1 MKPTGFAAAHL
12 GMLLWALLIAVS
24 FSAAAQVNQAIDPIL
39 LTGLRLLCCA
49 LAFLPLLLFK
59 GDTTMTVGGLFGHA
73 VLGMLLALYFGSLF
87 EALRY
92 TSAVNTGTMFTLVPL
107 LTLLFEAFLIPDSS
121 LKQRVLPMLVA
132 AVGAV
137 LLVLKGAGPGELPS
151 LYAVSVYGAGC
162 LAMALYSPLS
172 QRLKANSLKGRGP
185 VGMTFWNMLFGALFL
200 LAFCGFSGGWRSA
213 SLLTASDLWWLVYLA
228 LFATL
233 ATFWLLH
240 RAIGVIAPSS
250 VISYIYLSTLF
261 ITLFHWFWLRQSP
274 LALEII
280 GALLVG
286 VGMLT
291 LLISSR
297 NAMPAQQTVLKA
309 SGHVSGD

>member
-1 MKPTGFAAAHL
+1 MKRTGFAAAHV

-24 FSAAAQVNQAIDPIL
+24 FSAAAQVSQAIDPIL

-49 LAFLPLLLFK
+49 LVFLPLLLFK
-59 GDTTMTVGGLFGHA
+59 GDTAMTARGLLGHA

-107 LTLLFEAFLIPDSS
+107 LTLLFEAILTPDSR

-132 AVGAV
+132 AAGAV
-137 LLVLKGAGPGELPS
+137 LLVLKGADPGELPS
-151 LYAVSVYGAGC
+151 LYAVLVYAVGC

-200 LAFCGFSGGWRSA
+200 LVFCGFSGGWRSA
-213 SLLTASDLWWLVYLA
+213 LLLSASDLWWLIYLA

-261 ITLFHWFWLRQSP
+261 ITLFHWLWLRQSP
-274 LALEII
+274 RALEII

-286 VGMLT
+286 VGMLA

-297 NAMPAQQTVLKA
+297 DAMPAQQSALKA

>member
-1 MKPTGFAAAHL
+1 MKHTGFAAAHV
-12 GMLLWALLIAVS
+12 GMLLWALLIAAS
-24 FSAAAQVNQAIDPIL
+24 FSAAAQVSQAIDPVL
-39 LTGLRLLCCA
+39 LTGLRLLFCA
-49 LAFLPLLLFK
+49 LVFLPLLLFK
-59 GDTTMTVGGLFGHA
+59 GDTAMTAHGLFGHA
-73 VLGMLLALYFGSLF
+73 VLGLLLAVYFGSLF

-107 LTLLFEAFLIPDSS
+107 LTLLFEAVLMPDSH
-121 LKQRVLPMLVA
+121 LKQRALPMLIA
-132 AVGAV
+132 ASGAV

-151 LYAVSVYGAGC
+151 LYAVSVYGVGC

-172 QRLKANSLKGRGP
+172 QRLKARSLKGRGP

-200 LAFCGFSGGWRSA
+200 LTFCGFSGGWRSA
-213 SLLTASDLWWLVYLA
+213 SLLTVSDFWWLIYLA
-228 LFATL
+228 VFATL

-261 ITLFHWFWLRQSP
+261 LTLFHWLWLRQSP
-274 LALEII
+274 LSLEII

-286 VGMLT
+286 VGMWA
-291 LLISSR
+291 LLMSSR
-297 NAMPAQQTVLKA
+297 RGVPAAVQ
-309 SGHVSGD
+309 D

>member
-1 MKPTGFAAAHL
+1 MKSTGFAAAHV

-24 FSAAAQVNQAIDPIL
+24 FSAAAQVSQAIDPIL
-39 LTGLRLLCCA
+39 LTGLRLLFCA
-49 LAFLPLLLFK
+49 LVFLPLLLVK
-59 GDTTMTVGGLFGHA
+59 GDTAMNIQGLLSHA
-73 VLGMLLALYFGSLF
+73 LLGMLLALYFGSLF

-92 TSAVNTGTMFTLVPL
+92 TSTVTTGTMFAVVPL
-107 LTLLFEAFLIPDSS
+107 STLLFEAFLIPDSN
-121 LKQRVLPMLVA
+121 LKQRVLPMLTA
-132 AVGAV
+132 AAGAV
-137 LLVLKGAGPGELPS
+137 LLVLKGAGPDELPS
-151 LYAVSVYGAGC
+151 LYAVSVYGIGC

-172 QRLKANSLKGRGP
+172 QRLKTNTLKGRGP

-200 LAFCGFSGGWRSA
+200 LAICGFSGGWRSA
-213 SLLTASDLWWLVYLA
+213 SLLTASDLWWLLYLA

-240 RAIGVIAPSS
+240 QAIGVIAPSA

-261 ITLFHWFWLRQSP
+261 ITLFHWFWLRESP

-286 VGMLT
+286 IGMLA
-291 LLISSR
+291 LLTSSR
-297 NAMPAQQTVLKA
+297 QAIPAQPSAL
-309 SGHVSGD
+309 

>member
-1 MKPTGFAAAHL
+1 MKHTGFAAAHV
-12 GMLLWALLIAVS
+12 GMLLWALLIAAS
-24 FSAAAQVNQAIDPIL
+24 FSAAAQVSQAIDPIL
-39 LTGLRLLCCA
+39 LTGLRLLFCA
-49 LAFLPLLLFK
+49 LVFLPLLLLK
-59 GDTTMTVGGLFGHA
+59 GDTAMTARGLFGHA
-73 VLGMLLALYFGSLF
+73 ALGLLLAVYFGSLF

-107 LTLLFEAFLIPDSS
+107 LTLVFEAVLMPDSN
-121 LKQRVLPMLVA
+121 LKQRVLPMLIA
-132 AVGAV
+132 AAGAV

-151 LYAVSVYGAGC
+151 LYAVSVYGIGC

-172 QRLKANSLKGRGP
+172 QRLKASSLKGRGP

-213 SLLTASDLWWLVYLA
+213 SLLTVSDFWWLIYLA
-228 LFATL
+228 VFATL

-261 ITLFHWFWLRQSP
+261 LTLFHWFWLRQSP
-274 LALEII
+274 LPLEII

-286 VGMLT
+286 VGMWA
-291 LLISSR
+291 LLMSSR
-297 NAMPAQQTVLKA
+297 RAVPAAIQ
-309 SGHVSGD
+309 G

>member
-1 MKPTGFAAAHL
+1 
-12 GMLLWALLIAVS
+12 
-24 FSAAAQVNQAIDPIL
+24 
-39 LTGLRLLCCA
+39 
-49 LAFLPLLLFK
+49 
-59 GDTTMTVGGLFGHA
+59 MTARGLFGHA
-73 VLGMLLALYFGSLF
+73 VLGLLLAVYFGSLF

-107 LTLLFEAFLIPDSS
+107 LTLLFEAVLMPDSH
-121 LKQRVLPMLVA
+121 LKQRVLPMLIA
-132 AVGAV
+132 AAGAV

-151 LYAVSVYGAGC
+151 LYAVSVYGVGC

-172 QRLKANSLKGRGP
+172 QRLKTHSLKGRGP

-200 LAFCGFSGGWRSA
+200 LTFCGFSGGWRSA
-213 SLLTASDLWWLVYLA
+213 SLLTVSDFWWLIYLA
-228 LFATL
+228 VFATL

-261 ITLFHWFWLRQSP
+261 LTLFHWFWLRQSP
-274 LALEII
+274 LSLEII

-286 VGMLT
+286 VGMWALVM
-291 LLISSR
+291 SSR
-297 NAMPAQQTVLKA
+297 RGVPAAVQ
-309 SGHVSGD
+309 D

>member
-1 MKPTGFAAAHL
+1 MKHTGFAVAHV
-12 GMLLWALLIAVS
+12 GMLLWALLIAAS
-24 FSAAAQVNQAIDPIL
+24 FSAAAQVSQAIDPIL
-39 LTGLRLLCCA
+39 LTGLRLLFCA
-49 LAFLPLLLFK
+49 LVFLPLLLIK
-59 GDTTMTVGGLFGHA
+59 GDTAMTARGLFGHA
-73 VLGMLLALYFGSLF
+73 VLGLLLAVYFGSLF

-107 LTLLFEAFLIPDSS
+107 LTLLFEAVLMPDSN
-121 LKQRVLPMLVA
+121 LKQRVLPMLIA
-132 AVGAV
+132 AAGAV

-151 LYAVSVYGAGC
+151 LYAVSVYGVGC

-172 QRLKANSLKGRGP
+172 QRLKANSLKDRGP

-200 LAFCGFSGGWRSA
+200 LVSCGISGGWRSVF
-213 SLLTASDLWWLVYLA
+213 LLTLTDFYWLIYLA
-228 LFATL
+228 VFATL

-261 ITLFHWFWLRQSP
+261 ITLFHWFWLRRSP
-274 LALEII
+274 LPLEII

-286 VGMLT
+286 IGMLA
-291 LLISSR
+291 LLMSSR
-297 NAMPAQQTVLKA
+297 RAVFATVR
-309 SGHVSGD
+309 D

>member
-1 MKPTGFAAAHL
+1 MKPTGFAAAHV

-24 FSAAAQVNQAIDPIL
+24 FSAAAQVSQAIDPIL
-39 LTGLRLLCCA
+39 LTGLRLLFCA
-49 LAFLPLLLFK
+49 LVFLPLLLVK
-59 GDTTMTVGGLFGHA
+59 GDTAMNIQGLLSHA
-73 VLGMLLALYFGSLF
+73 LLGMLLALYFGSLF

-92 TSAVNTGTMFTLVPL
+92 TSTVTTGTMFAVVPL
-107 LTLLFEAFLIPDSS
+107 STLLFEAFLIPDSN
-121 LKQRVLPMLVA
+121 LKQRVLPMLTA
-132 AVGAV
+132 AAGAV
-137 LLVLKGAGPGELPS
+137 LLVLKGAGPDELPS
-151 LYAVSVYGAGC
+151 LYAVSVYGIGC

-172 QRLKANSLKGRGP
+172 QRLKTNTLKGRGP

-200 LAFCGFSGGWRSA
+200 LAICGFSGGWRSA
-213 SLLTASDLWWLVYLA
+213 SLLTASDLWWLLYLA

-240 RAIGVIAPSS
+240 RAIGVIAPSA

-261 ITLFHWFWLRQSP
+261 ITLFHWFWLRESP

-286 VGMLT
+286 IGMLA
-291 LLISSR
+291 LLTSSR
-297 NAMPAQQTVLKA
+297 QAIPAQPSAL
-309 SGHVSGD
+309 

>member
-1 MKPTGFAAAHL
+1 MKHTGFAAAHV
-12 GMLLWALLIAVS
+12 GMLLWALLIAAS
-24 FSAAAQVNQAIDPIL
+24 FSAAAQVSQAIDPIL
-39 LTGLRLLCCA
+39 LTGLRLLFCA
-49 LAFLPLLLFK
+49 LVFLPLLLFK
-59 GDTTMTVGGLFGHA
+59 GDTAMTARGLFGHA
-73 VLGMLLALYFGSLF
+73 VLGLLLAVYFGSLF

-107 LTLLFEAFLIPDSS
+107 LTLLFEAVLMPDSH
-121 LKQRVLPMLVA
+121 LKQRVLPMLIA
-132 AVGAV
+132 AAGAV

-151 LYAVSVYGAGC
+151 LYAVSVYSVGC

-172 QRLKANSLKGRGP
+172 QRLKTRSLKGRGP

-200 LAFCGFSGGWRSA
+200 LTFCGFSGGWRSA
-213 SLLTASDLWWLVYLA
+213 SLLTVSDFWWLIYLA
-228 LFATL
+228 VFATL

-261 ITLFHWFWLRQSP
+261 LTLFHWFWLRQSP
-274 LALEII
+274 LSLEII

-286 VGMLT
+286 VGMWA
-291 LLISSR
+291 LLMSSR
-297 NAMPAQQTVLKA
+297 RGVPAAVQ
-309 SGHVSGD
+309 D

>member
-1 MKPTGFAAAHL
+1 MKHASFATAHL
-12 GMLLWALLIAVS
+12 GMLLWALLVAAS
-24 FSAAAQVNQAIDPIL
+24 FSAAAQVSQAIDPIL
-39 LTGLRLLCCA
+39 LTGLRLLFCA
-49 LAFLPLLLFK
+49 LVFLPLLLFK
-59 GDTTMTVGGLFGHA
+59 GDTTMTRNGLLGHA
-73 VLGMLLALYFGSLF
+73 VLGLLLATYFGSLF

-92 TSAVNTGTMFTLVPL
+92 TSATNTGTMFTLVPL
-107 LTLLFEAFLIPDSS
+107 LTLLFETVLLPDGS
-121 LKQRVLPMLVA
+121 LRKRLLPMLIA
-132 AVGAV
+132 AAGAV

-151 LYAVSVYGAGC
+151 LYAVSVFGVGC

-172 QRLKANSLKGRGP
+172 QRLKASSLKGRGP

-200 LAFCGFSGGWRSA
+200 LVFCGFSGGWRSGL
-213 SLLTASDLWWLVYLA
+213 SLSLNDFYWLIYLA

-261 ITLFHWFWLRQSP
+261 ITLFHWLWLRQPP
-274 LALEII
+274 LPLEII
-280 GALLVG
+280 GAVLVG

-291 LLISSR
+291 LLMSSR
-297 NAMPAQQTVLKA
+297 RALQATVQ
-309 SGHVSGD
+309 G

>member
-1 MKPTGFAAAHL
+1 MKHTGFAAAHA
-12 GMLLWALLIAVS
+12 GMLLWALLIAAS
-24 FSAAAQVNQAIDPIL
+24 FSAAAQVSQAIDPIL
-39 LTGLRLLCCA
+39 LTGLRLLFCA
-49 LAFLPLLLFK
+49 LVFLPLLLFK
-59 GDTTMTVGGLFGHA
+59 GDTAMTARGLFGHA
-73 VLGMLLALYFGSLF
+73 VLGLLLAVYFGSLF

-107 LTLLFEAFLIPDSS
+107 LTLLFEAVLMPDSN
-121 LKQRVLPMLVA
+121 LKQRVLPMLIA
-132 AVGAV
+132 AAGAV

-151 LYAVSVYGAGC
+151 LYAVSVYGIGC

-172 QRLKANSLKGRGP
+172 QRLKASSLKGRGP

-213 SLLTASDLWWLVYLA
+213 SLLTVSDFWWLIYLA
-228 LFATL
+228 VFATL

-250 VISYIYLSTLF
+250 VISYIYLSTMFL
-261 ITLFHWFWLRQSP
+261 TSFHWLWLRQSP
-274 LALEII
+274 LPLEII

-286 VGMLT
+286 VGMWT
-291 LLISSR
+291 LLMSSR
-297 NAMPAQQTVLKA
+297 RGVPAAVQ
-309 SGHVSGD
+309 G

>member
-1 MKPTGFAAAHL
+1 
-12 GMLLWALLIAVS
+12 MLLWALLIAAS
-24 FSAAAQVNQAIDPIL
+24 FSAAAQVSQAIDPIL
-39 LTGLRLLCCA
+39 LTGLRLLFCA
-49 LAFLPLLLFK
+49 LVFLPLLLFK
-59 GDTTMTVGGLFGHA
+59 GDTAMTARGLFGHA
-73 VLGMLLALYFGSLF
+73 VLGLLLAVYFGSLF

-107 LTLLFEAFLIPDSS
+107 LTLLFETVLMPDSH
-121 LKQRVLPMLVA
+121 LKQRVLPMLIA
-132 AVGAV
+132 AAGAV

-151 LYAVSVYGAGC
+151 LYAVSVYGVGC

-172 QRLKANSLKGRGP
+172 QRLKTRSLKGRGP

-200 LAFCGFSGGWRSA
+200 LTFCGFSGGWRSA
-213 SLLTASDLWWLVYLA
+213 SLLTVSDFWWLIYLA
-228 LFATL
+228 VFATL

-261 ITLFHWFWLRQSP
+261 LTLFHWFWLRQSP
-274 LALEII
+274 LSLEII

-286 VGMLT
+286 VGMWA
-291 LLISSR
+291 LLMSSR
-297 NAMPAQQTVLKA
+297 RGVPAAVQ
-309 SGHVSGD
+309 D

>member
-1 MKPTGFAAAHL
+1 MKHTGFSAAHV
-12 GMLLWALLIAVS
+12 GMLLWALLIAAS
-24 FSAAAQVNQAIDPIL
+24 FSAAAQVSQTIDPIL
-39 LTGLRLLCCA
+39 LTGLRLLFCA
-49 LAFLPLLLFK
+49 LVFLPLLLLK
-59 GDTTMTVGGLFGHA
+59 GDTAMTRCGLFGHA
-73 VLGMLLALYFGSLF
+73 VLGLLLAVYFGSLF

-107 LTLLFEAFLIPDSS
+107 LTLLFEAVLMPDSS
-121 LKQRVLPMLVA
+121 LKQRVLPMLIA

-151 LYAVSVYGAGC
+151 LYAVWVYGLGC

-172 QRLKANSLKGRGP
+172 QRLKTSSLKGRGP

-200 LAFCGFSGGWRSA
+200 LVFCGFSGGWRSA
-213 SLLTASDLWWLVYLA
+213 SLLTLNDFYWLVYLA

-261 ITLFHWFWLRQSP
+261 ITLFHWFWWRQSP
-274 LALEII
+274 LPLEIV
-280 GALLVG
+280 GAVLVG
-286 VGMLT
+286 IGMLA

-297 NAMPAQQTVLKA
+297 RTVHLA
-309 SGHVSGD
+309 LPHN

>member
-1 MKPTGFAAAHL
+1 MKHTGFAAAHV
-12 GMLLWALLIAVS
+12 GMLLWALLIAAS
-24 FSAAAQVNQAIDPIL
+24 FSAAAQVSQAIDPIL
-39 LTGLRLLCCA
+39 LTGLRLLFCA
-49 LAFLPLLLFK
+49 LVFLPLLLFK
-59 GDTTMTVGGLFGHA
+59 GDTAMTARGLFGHA
-73 VLGMLLALYFGSLF
+73 VLGLLLAVYFGSLF

-107 LTLLFEAFLIPDSS
+107 LTLLFEAVLMPDSH
-121 LKQRVLPMLVA
+121 LKQRVLPMLIA
-132 AVGAV
+132 AAGAV

-151 LYAVSVYGAGC
+151 LYAVSVYGVGC

-172 QRLKANSLKGRGP
+172 QRFKASSLKGRGP

-200 LAFCGFSGGWRSA
+200 LTFCGFSGGWRSA
-213 SLLTASDLWWLVYLA
+213 SLLTVSDFWWLIYLA
-228 LFATL
+228 VFATL

-261 ITLFHWFWLRQSP
+261 LTLFHWFWLRQSP
-274 LALEII
+274 LSLEII

-286 VGMLT
+286 VGMWA
-291 LLISSR
+291 LLMSSR
-297 NAMPAQQTVLKA
+297 RGVPAAVQ
-309 SGHVSGD
+309 D

>member
-1 MKPTGFAAAHL
+1 MKHTGFVTAHL
-12 GMLLWALLIAVS
+12 GMLLWALLIAAS
-24 FSAAAQVNQAIDPIL
+24 FSAAAQVSQAIDPVL
-39 LTGLRLLCCA
+39 LTGLRLLFCA
-49 LAFLPLLLFK
+49 LVFLPLLLFK
-59 GDTTMTVGGLFGHA
+59 GDVAMTRNGLLGHA
-73 VLGMLLALYFGSLF
+73 VLGLLLAVYFGSLF

-107 LTLLFEAFLIPDSS
+107 LTLFFEAVLMPDSR
-121 LKQRVLPMLVA
+121 LRQRVGPMLMA
-132 AVGAV
+132 AAGAV

-151 LYAVSVYGAGC
+151 LYAVSVYGTGC

-172 QRLKANSLKGRGP
+172 QRLKAGSLKGRGP
-185 VGMTFWNMLFGALFL
+185 VGMTFWNMWFGALFL

-213 SLLTASDLWWLVYLA
+213 SLLTLNDFVWLIYLA

-261 ITLFHWFWLRQSP
+261 ITLFHWLWLRQP
-274 LALEII
+274 PLPLEIFGTVLVGIGMLAL
-280 GALLVG
+280 L
-286 VGMLT
+286 M
-291 LLISSR
+291 SSR
-297 NAMPAQQTVLKA
+297 RTLPATVQ
-309 SGHVSGD
+309 H

>member
-1 MKPTGFAAAHL
+1 MKHTGFAAAHV
-12 GMLLWALLIAVS
+12 GMLLWALLIAAS
-24 FSAAAQVNQAIDPIL
+24 FSAAAQVSQAIEPIL
-39 LTGLRLLCCA
+39 LTGLRLLFCA
-49 LAFLPLLLFK
+49 LVFLPLLLFK
-59 GDTTMTVGGLFGHA
+59 GDTAMTARGLFGHA
-73 VLGMLLALYFGSLF
+73 VLGLLLAVYFGSLF

-107 LTLLFEAFLIPDSS
+107 LTLLFEAVLMPDSH
-121 LKQRVLPMLVA
+121 LKQRVLPMLIA
-132 AVGAV
+132 AAGAV

-151 LYAVSVYGAGC
+151 LYAVSVYGVGC

-172 QRLKANSLKGRGP
+172 QRLKTHSLKGRGP

-200 LAFCGFSGGWRSA
+200 LTFCGFSGGWRSA
-213 SLLTASDLWWLVYLA
+213 SLLTVSDFWWLIYLA
-228 LFATL
+228 VFATL

-261 ITLFHWFWLRQSP
+261 LTLFHWFWLRQSP
-274 LALEII
+274 LSLEII

-286 VGMLT
+286 VGMWALVM
-291 LLISSR
+291 SSR
-297 NAMPAQQTVLKA
+297 RGVPAAVQ
-309 SGHVSGD
+309 D

>member
-1 MKPTGFAAAHL
+1 MKHTGFVAAHV
-12 GMLLWALLIAVS
+12 GMLLWALLIAAS
-24 FSAAAQVNQAIDPIL
+24 FSAAAQVSQAIDPIL
-39 LTGLRLLCCA
+39 LTGLRLLFCA
-49 LAFLPLLLFK
+49 LVFLPLLLFK
-59 GDTTMTVGGLFGHA
+59 GDTAMTARGLFGHA
-73 VLGMLLALYFGSLF
+73 VLGLLLAVYFGSLF

-107 LTLLFEAFLIPDSS
+107 LTLLFEAVLMPDSN
-121 LKQRVLPMLVA
+121 LKQRVLPMLIA
-132 AVGAV
+132 AAGAV
-137 LLVLKGAGPGELPS
+137 LLVLKGTGPGELPS
-151 LYAVSVYGAGC
+151 LYAVSVYGVGC

-172 QRLKANSLKGRGP
+172 QRLKAGSLKSRGP

-213 SLLTASDLWWLVYLA
+213 SLLTVSDFWWLMYLA
-228 LFATL
+228 VFATL

-261 ITLFHWFWLRQSP
+261 LTLFHWFWSRQSP
-274 LALEII
+274 LPLEII

-286 VGMLT
+286 IGMWA
-291 LLISSR
+291 LLMSSR
-297 NAMPAQQTVLKA
+297 RGVPAAVQ
-309 SGHVSGD
+309 S

>member
-1 MKPTGFAAAHL
+1 MKHTGFAAAHV
-12 GMLLWALLIAVS
+12 GMLLWALLIAAS
-24 FSAAAQVNQAIDPIL
+24 FSAAAQVSQAIDPIL
-39 LTGLRLLCCA
+39 LTGLRLLFCA
-49 LAFLPLLLFK
+49 LVFLPLLLLK
-59 GDTTMTVGGLFGHA
+59 GDTAMTARGLFGHA
-73 VLGMLLALYFGSLF
+73 ALGLLLAVYFGSLF

-107 LTLLFEAFLIPDSS
+107 LTLLFEAVLMPDSN
-121 LKQRVLPMLVA
+121 LKQRVLPMLIA
-132 AVGAV
+132 AAGAV
-137 LLVLKGAGPGELPS
+137 LLVLKGVGPGELPS
-151 LYAVSVYGAGC
+151 PYAVAVYGVGC

-172 QRLKANSLKGRGP
+172 QRLKASSLKDRGP

-213 SLLTASDLWWLVYLA
+213 SLLTVSDFWWLIYLA
-228 LFATL
+228 VFATL

-261 ITLFHWFWLRQSP
+261 LTLFHWFWLRQSP
-274 LALEII
+274 LPLEII

-286 VGMLT
+286 VGMWA
-291 LLISSR
+291 LLMSSR
-297 NAMPAQQTVLKA
+297 RAVPAAIQ
-309 SGHVSGD
+309 G

>member
-1 MKPTGFAAAHL
+1 
-12 GMLLWALLIAVS
+12 MLLWALLIAAS
-24 FSAAAQVNQAIDPIL
+24 FSAAAQVSQAIDPIL
-39 LTGLRLLCCA
+39 LTGLRLLFCA
-49 LAFLPLLLFK
+49 LVFLPLLLFK
-59 GDTTMTVGGLFGHA
+59 GDTAMTARGLFGHA
-73 VLGMLLALYFGSLF
+73 VLGLLLAVYFGSLF

-107 LTLLFEAFLIPDSS
+107 LTLLFEAVLMPDSH
-121 LKQRVLPMLVA
+121 LKQRVLPMLIA
-132 AVGAV
+132 AAGAV

-151 LYAVSVYGAGC
+151 LYAVSVYGVGC

-172 QRLKANSLKGRGP
+172 QRLKTRSLKGRGP

-213 SLLTASDLWWLVYLA
+213 SLLTVSDFWWLIYLA
-228 LFATL
+228 VFATL

-261 ITLFHWFWLRQSP
+261 LTLFHWFWLRQSP
-274 LALEII
+274 LSLEII

-286 VGMLT
+286 VGMWA
-291 LLISSR
+291 LLMSSR
-297 NAMPAQQTVLKA
+297 RGVPVAVQ
-309 SGHVSGD
+309 D

>member
-1 MKPTGFAAAHL
+1 MKHTGFAAAHA
-12 GMLLWALLIAVS
+12 GMLLWALLIAAS
-24 FSAAAQVNQAIDPIL
+24 FSAAAQVSQAIDPIL
-39 LTGLRLLCCA
+39 LTGLRLLFCA
-49 LAFLPLLLFK
+49 LVFLPLLLFK
-59 GDTTMTVGGLFGHA
+59 GDTAMTARGLFGHA
-73 VLGMLLALYFGSLF
+73 VLGLLLAVYFGSLF

-107 LTLLFEAFLIPDSS
+107 LTLLFEAVLMPDSN
-121 LKQRVLPMLVA
+121 LKQRVLPMLIA
-132 AVGAV
+132 AAGAV

-151 LYAVSVYGAGC
+151 LYAMSVYGIGC

-172 QRLKANSLKGRGP
+172 QRLKASSLKGRGP

-200 LAFCGFSGGWRSA
+200 LAFCGASGGWRSA
-213 SLLTASDLWWLVYLA
+213 SLLTVSDFWWLIYLA
-228 LFATL
+228 VFATL

-261 ITLFHWFWLRQSP
+261 LTLFHWFWLRQSP
-274 LALEII
+274 LPLEII

-286 VGMLT
+286 VGMWA
-291 LLISSR
+291 LLMSSR
-297 NAMPAQQTVLKA
+297 RGVPAAVQ
-309 SGHVSGD
+309 G